1 MVDARGGGQRE
12 LFAFNHDH
20 RYEFSGES
28 EREEKGVG
36 GKPYRYLGGR
46 REGERGE
53 VREKEGEKGEG
64 RESKRDRKRGG

>member
-1 MVDARGGGQRE
+1 MGGQR
-12 LFAFNHDH
+12 
-20 RYEFSGES
+20 
-28 EREEKGVG
+28 
-36 GKPYRYLGGR
+36 YRCLGGR